1 MLRRLAFG
9 LMVLFSLFYSPP
21 PEEAPVR
28 LPILMYHDVKWE
40 HTGKDVI
47 TPEELRSDLKWLR
60 EEGYTAVTLKEVVS
74 FVLEGAPLPEKPIV
88 LSFDDGLRSALDT
101 VLPLLREAEMPMV
114 LSVIGLSAD
123 EVSTFPEGKPYA
135 HATWAHL
142 RELKESGLVEL
153 QNHSYDLH
161 RTDRGAVGVL
171 RRPGEGKEAYEERLS
186 GDALLLQERLLQE
199 TGCLPST
206 FTYPYGAY
214 DALSESV
221 LRELGF
227 QATLTCDFG
236 MNLLDRDP
244 DCLFGLKRICRAH
257 GADLAALLT
266 EAENTLKWR

>member
-9 LMVLFSLFYSPP
+9 LAALVSLFFSPP
-21 PEEAPVR
+21 AEEAPVR

-40 HTGKDVI
+40 HVGKDVI
-47 TPEELRSDLKWLR
+47 TPEELRSDLCLLR
-60 EEGYTAVTLKEVVS
+60 EAGYTAVTMKEVIS
-74 FVLEGAPLPEKPIV
+74 FVLEGDPLPEKPVV
-88 LSFDDGLRSALDT
+88 LSFDDGFRSALST

-114 LSVIGLSAD
+114 LSVIGSSAD
-123 EVSTFPEGKPYA
+123 EVSAYPAGGNYA
-135 HATWAHL
+135 HAAWDQL
-142 RELKESGLVEL
+142 RELADSGLAEL

-161 RTDRGAVGVL
+161 RRDRGALGVL
-171 RRPGEGKEAYEERLS
+171 PRPGETPEAYEKRLS
-186 GDALLLQERLLQE
+186 GDAMLLQERVFQE

-227 QATLTCDFG
+227 RATLTCDFG

-257 GADLAALLT
+257 GADLAALLE

>member
-9 LMVLFSLFYSPP
+9 LIALYSLFFSPP
-21 PEEAPVR
+21 AAEAPVR

-47 TPEELRSDLKWLR
+47 TPEELRSDLLWLR
-60 EEGYTAVTLKEVVS
+60 EEGYTAVTMQEVVS
-74 FVLEGAPLPEKPIV
+74 FVLEGSPLPEKPIV
-88 LSFDDGLRSALDT
+88 LSFDDGLSSALST
-101 VLPLLREAEMPMV
+101 VLPLLREAETPMV

-123 EVSTFPEGKPYA
+123 EVSTFPEGKAYA
-135 HATWAHL
+135 HAGWDQL
-142 RELKESGLVEL
+142 RELADSGLTEL

-161 RTDRGAVGVL
+161 RTDRGAMGVL

-186 GDALLLQERLLQE
+186 GDALLLQERVFQE
-199 TGCLPST
+199 TGCLPNT

-214 DALSESV
+214 DALSEGV

-227 QATLTCDFG
+227 RATLTCDFG

-244 DCLFGLKRICRAH
+244 DCLFGMKRICRAH
-257 GADLAALLT
+257 GADLAALLA